1 MKTTAIFLVSMMMSA
16 LTFGQTNPQFQTAD
30 GQQSASIYKYV
41 REHINCPREN
51 SICFHPGTE
60 VIAFVVTSTGE
71 LEDFRVV
78 NSVSKQM
85 DEEMIRVLKETS
97 GSWQPGLF
105 KGEPVKTEYEVAMA
119 FIPSNFDPV
128 QEAKKYLI
136 NGNSLIYKNPR
147 RALKFINEAYRLL
160 PCCESVLVARSVCK
174 AELGDVLGAR
184 EDCDRIIALKNAYS
198 PEFPSHLMGY
208 GK

>member
-1 MKTTAIFLVSMMMSA
+1 MKTKAIFLASMMMSA
-16 LTFGQTNPQFQTAD
+16 MTFGQTNPQFQAD

-41 REHINCPREN
+41 CEHINCPGEN
-51 SICFHPGTE
+51 SICFRPGTE

-78 NSVSKQM
+78 NSISKQM
-85 DEEMIRVLKETS
+85 DNEMIRVLKETR

-105 KGEPVKTEYEVAMA
+105 NGEPVKTEYEFAMA
-119 FIPSNFDPV
+119 FISSNFDPV
-128 QEAKKYLI
+128 QEATKYLSK
-136 NGNSLIYKNPR
+136 GNSLIYKNPR
-147 RALKFINEAYRLL
+147 RALKFINEAFRLL

-174 AELGDVLGAR
+174 AELGDVQGAR
-184 EDCDRIIALKNAYS
+184 EDCDRIIALNNS
-198 PEFPSHLMGY
+198 DELPGQLMVY